1 MTGVG
6 DPRRPRRVPKLA
18 RRRVAPVESPVIV
31 RLPTPSSG
39 SKPPAAP
46 RTSLREQ
53 QKQFTRQRLID
64 GALQMFQEAGYAA
77 TTVDDI
83 AAAAGASRATFY
95 LHFAS
100 KLELVRDLAEGLKPE
115 IGAYYDSLD
124 QILVEDDSYE
134 ALREWM
140 VGAVGWFDAH
150 RTFVTISE
158 EVGIVE
164 RFEGG
169 APLVAATYVV
179 DRMPKFLARQPRR
192 QRERFRLRISLLVAE
207 LSGACRM
214 WFSGDF
220 DVTFDDLVDELT
232 ELWHTRLELGA

>member
-1 MTGVG
+1 MG
-6 DPRRPRRVPKLA
+6 R
-18 RRRVAPVESPVIV
+18 SS
-31 RLPTPSSG
+31 TPSSG
-39 SKPPAAP
+39 PKPPAVP
-46 RTSLREQ
+46 RASLREQ

-140 VGAVGWFDAH
+140 VSAVGWFDAH
-150 RTFVTISE
+150 PTFVAIIE
-158 EVGIVE
+158 EVGAVE
-164 RFEGG
+164 RLEGG
-169 APLVAATYVV
+169 NELVPATYIP
-179 DRMPKFLARQPRR
+179 DRMPKFLARKPRR

-207 LSGACRM
+207 LTGACRM
-214 WFSGDF
+214 WFAGDF

-232 ELWHTRLELGA
+232 ELWHTRLELGE